1 MLPPFKMGLGGRIGY
16 GKQWMSWIH
25 LDDLVGII
33 LYCINHDNLKGAIN
47 GTSPSPVINQV
58 FTKALGTA
66 LKRPTI
72 FPMPEIVVKLLMGQM
87 GEELLLAGKKILPR
101 KALDAGYIFKYTALE
116 DALINVV

>member
-33 LYCINHDNLKGAIN
+33 LYCINNDNLKGAVN
-47 GTSPSPVINQV
+47 GTSPNPVINEV
-58 FTKALGTA
+58 FTKTLGTA

-72 FPMPEIVVKLLMGQM
+72 FPMPEIVIKLLMGQM
-87 GEELLLAGKKILPR
+87 GEELLLSGKRVLPR
-101 KALDAGYIFKYTALE
+101 KALDAGYIFKYKTLE